1 MAHYAQLQSETESVP
16 ALSLVYNGVSIS
28 GGYFSIIIYL
38 ILSLVVDKDVNL
50 TEVRIILCS

>member
-16 ALSLVYNGVSIS
+16 ARSLVYNGVSIS
-28 GGYFSIIIYL
+28 GSYFSIIIYL
-38 ILSLVVDKDVNL
+38 ILSLVADKDANL